1 MNTMNSRHM
10 IKQLILF
17 LIFSLA
23 IFASEQKPKPSDT
36 KLYKIWSNA
45 YLIEMG
51 NAIANQDFMAFA
63 FFMNEYE
70 TALTEEHTRRIKIEP
85 SADKTRYG
93 DTTHYF
99 YLNMT
104 IRAVELDFRSAYFN
118 FVNYL
123 KLMQNRFLYNMDYKP
138 IPDYAK

>member
-1 MNTMNSRHM
+1 M

-17 LIFSLA
+17 LLVSFTTV
-23 IFASEQKPKPSDT
+23 ASEQKLNPSDT

-51 NAIANQDFMAFA
+51 NALANHDFNAFA

-70 TALTEEHTRRIKIEP
+70 TALKEEHNRRIKIEP
-85 SADKTRYG
+85 NADKTRYG

-104 IRAVELDFRSAYFN
+104 IRAVELDFHSAYFN

-138 IPDYAK
+138 IPEYAK